1 MFEYKEFRSNILDSL
16 EDKIF
21 DKPLCEVMHNQKY
34 FNGIGNYLRAE
45 IIFRSV
51 RKKNNN
57 FFFVVI
63 NTCTCKRAKGSVD
76 FENIF
81 DQSLDS
87 KRDFIRFPDPSITAE
102 CRFIHLFGPAF
113 GLCV

>member
-1 MFEYKEFRSNILDSL
+1 M
-16 EDKIF
+16 
-21 DKPLCEVMHNQKY
+21 
-34 FNGIGNYLRAE
+34 
-45 IIFRSV
+45 
-51 RKKNNN
+51 
-57 FFFVVI
+57 I

-87 KRDFIRFPDPSITAE
+87 KRDLIRFPDPSITAE
-102 CRFIHLFGPAF
+102 CRFVHLFGPAF